1 MNDSSIMACPL
12 CSHSDISTYHFHP
25 HRQFWQCAN
34 CALVFVSPADYPD
47 TCAEKARYDQHQ
59 NDPTDKRYRMFLQ
72 QLATPLLERLTVGSV
87 GLDFGCGPGPALAH
101 ILQESGMT
109 VELYDTFYAPND
121 AVWKTQYDFITATEV
136 VEHLH
141 QPSQEFDRLFRVLK
155 PGGCLAIMTKW
166 VSRIP
171 SFAVSRYVRDMTHV
185 CLYSPETF
193 SWIARRWNS
202 PVDFPKNNIALFRKG

>member
-1 MNDSSIMACPL
+1 MACPL
-12 CSHSDISTYHFHP
+12 CNHSDISTYHFHP

-59 NDPTDKRYRMFLQ
+59 NDPTDNRYRSFLQ

-121 AVWKTQYDFITATEV
+121 AVWATQYDFVTATEV

-193 SWIARRWNS
+193 NWIARRWNS
-202 PVDFPKNNIALFRKG
+202 PVDFPKTDIALFRKG

>member
-12 CSHSDISTYHFHP
+12 CSHSAISTYHFHP

-59 NDPTDKRYRMFLQ
+59 NDPTDNRYRSFLQ

-121 AVWKTQYDFITATEV
+121 AVWATQYDFVTATEV

-171 SFAVSRYVRDMTHV
+171 LFATSRSVRAMTHV

-193 SWIARRWNS
+193 TWIARRWNS
-202 PVDFPKNNIALFRKG
+202 PVDFPKTDIALFRKG

>member
-1 MNDSSIMACPL
+1 
-12 CSHSDISTYHFHP
+12 
-25 HRQFWQCAN
+25 
-34 CALVFVSPADYPD
+34 VFVSPADYPD
-47 TCAEKARYDQHQ
+47 ACAEKARYDQHH
-59 NDPTDKRYRMFLQ
+59 NNPIDKRYRTFLQ
-72 QLATPLLERLTVGSV
+72 QLATPLLERLTVGSI

-109 VELYDTFYAPND
+109 VELYDPYYCPND
-121 AVWKTQYDFITATEV
+121 TAWTTHYDFVTATEV

-155 PGGCLAIMTKW
+155 PGGRLAIMTKW

-171 SFAVSRYVRDMTHV
+171 SFATSRYVRDMTHV

-193 SWIARRWNS
+193 NWIASRWNS
-202 PVDFPKNNIALFRKG
+202 SVDFPKTDIALFQKD

>member
-12 CSHSDISTYHFHP
+12 CSHSAISTYHFHP

-59 NDPTDKRYRMFLQ
+59 NDPTDKRYRTFLQ

-101 ILQESGMT
+101 ILRESGMT

-141 QPSQEFDRLFRVLK
+141 QPSQEFGRLFRVLK